1 MSRLAGIYKIIGMEP
16 LRVVE
21 FIWAVG
27 LIANGVYLLT
37 PDYAPAKGSVLV
49 AFVGSPEVAIG
60 VAILYVISGVVAMWA
75 SYKNSKKIRNVST
88 WLMFAS
94 FTFTA
99 ILRLLTVGFVPTI
112 WVWPLLLGLTAIIV
126 NLHISWKRFSP

>member
-1 MSRLAGIYKIIGMEP
+1 MSRLAEIYRIIGVEP
-16 LRVVE
+16 LRVIE
-21 FIWAVG
+21 FVWALG
-27 LIANGVYLLT
+27 LICNGLYLLT

-60 VAILYVISGVVAMWA
+60 VAILYIVSGAVALWA
-75 SYKNSKKIRNVST
+75 AYRNSRKIRNVST
-88 WLMFAS
+88 WLMFAA

-112 WVWPLLLGLTAIIV
+112 WVWPLLLGLTAIVI
-126 NLHISWKRFSP
+126 NIHLNWKRFSP